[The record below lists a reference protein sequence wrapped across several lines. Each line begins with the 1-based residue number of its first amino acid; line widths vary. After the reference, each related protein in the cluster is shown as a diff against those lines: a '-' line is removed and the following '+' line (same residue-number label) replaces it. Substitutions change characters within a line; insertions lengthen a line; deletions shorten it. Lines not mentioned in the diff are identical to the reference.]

1 MSGDVVAGLVAGG
14 ILLVVLGVAAL
25 MQRGEGTDR
34 RLRRWAEE
42 TDLAVPPELAAPL
55 AARLRREALTG
66 LALAAL
72 LAAPALGLVTWLISS
87 QYGDSTYGSLS
98 PEHGPTIALLP
109 VLAMVLAEALTRL
122 RGIARQRRAEGPA
135 EGPSRLREVQI
146 ALRDVVPGWVLWTS
160 RGLTAAIP
168 VVATGLL
175 WNLQRQGY
183 APGYALYTFGPLL
196 LLGLVLQREV
206 ETRQI
211 VVLNRRQP
219 TGTAQARAV
228 DDAFRVRA
236 VLSLVPLVPLLAY
249 LAGCVLLQSVYADVA
264 SHSRSA
270 TGVFENVWAPLGIAV
285 FAFHLLVTT
294 TQVRRYYRGHRHLPP
309 AAEPPTTENAPC

>member
-1 MSGDVVAGLVAGG
+1 MSGAGVAGLVVAGT
-14 ILLVVLGVAAL
+14 LLVVLGMVAL
-25 MQRGEGTDR
+25 VQTREGPAR
-34 RLRRWAEE
+34 RVRRWAKE

-55 AARLRREALTG
+55 AARLRGEMLTG

-72 LAAPALGLVTWLISS
+72 LGAPALGLATWLIFSPFG
-87 QYGDSTYGSLS
+87 YTAHGSLS
-98 PEHGPTIALLP
+98 PMHGPAIALFS
-109 VLAMVLAEALTRL
+109 VLAVDLADALARL
-122 RGIARQRRAEGPA
+122 RGIARQRRAEGLS
-135 EGPSRLREVQI
+135 GLREVQI

-183 APGYALYTFGPLL
+183 APGFALYAFGPLL
-196 LLGLVLQREV
+196 VLGLILQREV

-211 VVLNRRQP
+211 VILNRRQP
-219 TGTAQARAV
+219 TGIAQARAV

-264 SHSRSA
+264 AHSRSA
-270 TGVFENVWAPLGIAV
+270 TEVFENVWVPLGIAV
-285 FAFHLLVTT
+285 FAFHLMLTT